1 MTVLLMWAAGL
12 CGQSYA
18 QSYPTKF
25 SRDVARKPAVAG
37 ALSEI
42 DRGRERQL
50 AEWIRITEMPA
61 PSRLEQERAAYV
73 KAQFAN
79 AGLSR
84 IEVDEAGNVT
94 GVWPGTEPG
103 PGLVFAAHMDTV
115 FAAGTSVKVTR
126 DGGILRAPGVFD
138 NSASLANLLAALRA
152 MRSAGWK
159 TRRDVIFLAT
169 VQEEI
174 GLNGMRHWLER
185 NRDRTAMLVA
195 LDGGFPDV
203 SYGALGIQ
211 WLKFIYTSDGSH
223 TLTSR
228 GKPNPARAIARAIES
243 LYRIPLPLP
252 GGDVFA
258 VLNVGMLGGGKIY
271 NAISQES
278 FFTVDFRTNDPT
290 LQKKVRNQI
299 AGAAEAAARE
309 EKTGFR
315 METAND
321 SAAGGTAAQLA
332 DRRAHPLVQ
341 TAVDILEYLDVGR
354 GKPVR
359 AQPTGSTDGNIGV
372 EMKIPSIAVGRG
384 FGGGQH
390 TLSEY
395 AEIESVYLGA
405 KQILLL
411 AACLAEVE

>member
-1 MTVLLMWAAGL
+1 MAVLLMWAAGL
-12 CGQSYA
+12 CAQGFAQSYA
-18 QSYPTKF
+18 TKF
-25 SRDVARKPAVAG
+25 SLEIARKPAVAA
-37 ALSEI
+37 ALAEI

-50 AEWIRITEMPA
+50 AEWIRITETPA
-61 PSRLEQERAAYV
+61 PSRMEQDRAAYV
-73 KAQFAN
+73 KAEFAS
-79 AGLSR
+79 AGLSAVQ
-84 IEVDEAGNVT
+84 VDEAGNVT
-94 GVWPGTEPG
+94 GLRQGSEPG

-115 FAAGTSVKVTR
+115 FPAGTAVKVTR

-138 NSASLANLLAALRA
+138 NSASVANLLAALRA

-174 GLNGMRHWLER
+174 GLNGMRYWLER
-185 NRDRTAMLVA
+185 NRARTGMLVA

-223 TLTSR
+223 TLTSL

-243 LYRIPLPLP
+243 VYRIPLPPP

-258 VLNVGMLGGGKIY
+258 VLNVGMLGGGKIF

-278 FFTVDFRTNDPT
+278 FFTVDFRTNDPV
-290 LQKKVRNQI
+290 LQKKVRSQI
-299 AGAAEAAARE
+299 VAAAEAAARE

-332 DRRAHPLVQ
+332 GRRAHPLVQ

-372 EMKIPSIAVGRG
+372 EMKIPTVAVGRG

-390 TLSEY
+390 TLGEY
-395 AEIESVYLGA
+395 AEIESVFLGA